1 MTGILNNGAAG
12 ANQGGSNGRLEMRRI
27 GDVTVLEHIQRVP
40 KESRVKQLAKAGWQ
54 PKKQGILLV
63 AAITDGDY
71 AGTYHVYDGG
81 TRWRL
86 AKRTVGDD
94 YVMPCWVEEMTEAEA
109 AEKFD
114 IFNSESKKPTA
125 YDHYKVGVAYGEPYQ
140 KAIKRALD
148 QLGLVGGETSSYGN
162 GDPGVVAALA
172 ASKRIIEGAYRGAKD
187 AADDDERWDIAV
199 ERLVEVLGVLRD
211 AYTDDSAHDADMM
224 QAVARLRAQH
234 GEFGPEVRRHLV
246 NTIGSTTVSMWRSLA
261 QRVQDQTGSQ
271 GGSSSRANFI
281 AQILASEHNK
291 TASGAAKLDTALVR
305 S

>member
-1 MTGILNNGAAG
+1 MSEILSGTHTGDT
-12 ANQGGSNGRLEMRRI
+12 NGRLEMRRI

-40 KESRVKQLAKAGWQ
+40 KESRVKALGKSGWQ

-63 AAITDGDY
+63 AKITDGNHM
-71 AGTYHVYDGG
+71 GTHHVYDGG

-86 AKRTVGDD
+86 AKSTVGDD
-94 YVMPCWVEEMTEAEA
+94 YVMPCWVEDMTEAEA

-125 YDHYKVGVAYGEPYQ
+125 YDHYKVGIAYGEPYQ
-140 KAIKRALD
+140 TAIKVALD
-148 QLGLVGGETSSYGN
+148 DLGLVGGESSSYGN
-162 GDPGVVAALA
+162 GEPGVVAALA
-172 ASKRIIEGAYRGAKD
+172 ACKRIIEGAYKSARD
-187 AADDDERWDIAV
+187 QTDDTVRWARAS
-199 ERLVEVLGVLRD
+199 ERLVEVLAVMRD
-211 AYTDDSAHDADMM
+211 AYTDDTAHDADMM

-246 NTIGSTTVSMWRSLA
+246 NTIGATTVSMWRSLA

-291 TASGAAKLDTALVR
+291 TASGPATLDTALVR
-305 S
+305 V